1 MPDKSSK
8 ASQWFLGAVML
19 CAGAAMAG
27 VGAKVIPVD
36 PATVHAPYWVIA
48 VCGLVFISG
57 GMAAIIGEK
66 HPLNSVLAAIIAL
79 GLATSFGWVAFFGD
93 SAQMS
98 GGVWF
103 LPKSVNDILGRILF
117 VLGSVM
123 GFVIGGL
130 ALFGGRGTSRSRRDD
145 D

>member
-1 MPDKSSK
+1 MVDRSSK
-8 ASQWFLGAVML
+8 TSQWLLGAVML

-36 PATVHAPYWVIA
+36 PSTVHAPYWVI
-48 VCGLVFISG
+48 VLCGLVFIAG
-57 GMAAIIGEK
+57 GMAAVIGEK

-79 GLATSFGWVAFFGD
+79 GLATSFAWVTVYGD
-93 SAQMS
+93 SAHMS

-117 VLGSVM
+117 GLGSIM

-130 ALFGGRGTSRSRRDD
+130 ALFGGRGKSRADRDD